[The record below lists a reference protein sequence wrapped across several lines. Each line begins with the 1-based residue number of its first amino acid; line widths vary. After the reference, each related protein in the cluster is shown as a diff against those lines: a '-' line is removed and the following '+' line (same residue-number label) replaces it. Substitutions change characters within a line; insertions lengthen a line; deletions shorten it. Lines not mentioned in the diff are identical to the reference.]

1 MQILEQW
8 CTQKTLSQGSNIFNK
23 GLGRLSFWNNEDCSL
38 FIEEND
44 QTSS

>member
-23 GLGRLSFWNNEDCSL
+23 GLGKLLKQWRLQPFYRGKWPN
-38 FIEEND
+38 
-44 QTSS
+44 